1 MQPPNLIFILS
12 LLMATAQLSIAQSAQ
27 GPILKRQV
35 ADVQSSA
42 AIVGADGETPRW
54 KSRAQFET
62 PAEQENDFTKSLN
75 TLLAALHD
83 FSATYHSGHV
93 IDVKKV
99 KAVRKA
105 WEELEKSGWFRSE
118 KPK

>member
-1 MQPPNLIFILS
+1 
-12 LLMATAQLSIAQSAQ
+12 MATAQLSIAQSAQ

-42 AIVGADGETPRW
+42 AIVGADGETPQW
-54 KSRAQFET
+54 KSRAPFET

-83 FSATYHSGHV
+83 FSATYNSGHV